1 MIDDREWAVTTKR
14 MSELVERFEEP
25 AFNPE
30 EVRNHTDSDHPRLC
44 VLCDRLDGNRSM
56 ASYHA
61 DLASLIIN
69 SNYCCG
75 HRVWD
80 TVDSLMRTVCKYNH
94 SYMLGNGR
102 FTANVKV
109 TLNED
114 YLDSVLLAQR
124 PSSSEIGK
132 EAWHAMTMRMIGK
145 ADEVDQQIRGAVTD
159 TDGMRF
165 SDIMLYIMPL
175 LFFNKD
181 IEELVFLEDVY
192 DMLTTLGAGVRN
204 TTYHQGMLDPAPFDL
219 LREYGTSFVKP
230 FIEVGLERMRNKD
243 KDTVMAC

>member
-1 MIDDREWAVTTKR
+1 MINDREWAVTTKR
-14 MSELVERFEEP
+14 MGELVGRFEEP
-25 AFNPE
+25 DLNPE
-30 EVRNHTDSDHPRLC
+30 DVRNHADSDHPCLC
-44 VLCDRLDGNRSM
+44 VLCDRFDSDRSM
-56 ASYHA
+56 AAYHA
-61 DLASLIIN
+61 DLVSLIIN
-69 SNYCCG
+69 SNYRCG

-80 TVDSLMRTVCKYNH
+80 TVDSLMRTVCKYDH

-109 TLNED
+109 TINGD

-132 EAWHAMTMRMIGK
+132 EAWHDMTMRLIGK

-192 DMLTTLGAGVRN
+192 DMMTTLGDGVRG
-204 TTYHQGMLDPAPFDL
+204 TIYHPGMLDPAPFDL
-219 LREYGTSFVKP
+219 LREYGAPFVKP
-230 FIEVGLERMRNKD
+230 LFERQLDGLS
-243 KDTVMAC
+243 

>member
-69 SNYCCG
+69 NNYCCE

-80 TVDSLMRTVCKYNH
+80 TVDSLMRTVCKYDH

-109 TLNED
+109 TINED

-132 EAWHAMTMRMIGK
+132 EAWHAMTMRLIGK
-145 ADEVDQQIRGAVTD
+145 ADEVDQQIRRAVTD

-165 SDIMLYIMPL
+165 SDIMLYTMPL

-181 IEELVFLEDVY
+181 IEELVFLENVY
-192 DMLTTLGAGVRN
+192 DMLTTLGDGVRG
-204 TTYHQGMLDPAPFDL
+204 TIYHPGMLDPAPFDL

-230 FIEVGLERMRNKD
+230 LIERQLDNSNRIE
-243 KDTVMAC
+243 

>member
-1 MIDDREWAVTTKR
+1 MIDDREWAMTTKR
-14 MSELVERFEEP
+14 MRELVGRFEEP
-25 AFNPE
+25 VFNPE
-30 EVRNHTDSDHPRLC
+30 EVRNHADSGHPRLC
-44 VLCDRLDGNRSM
+44 VLCDRFDGDRSM

-69 SNYCCG
+69 SDYRCG
-75 HRVWD
+75 HHIWD
-80 TVDSLMRTVCKYNH
+80 TVDSLMRTVCKYDH

-102 FTANVKV
+102 FTANVRV
-109 TLNED
+109 TIDED

-132 EAWHAMTMRMIGK
+132 DAWHGMTMRLIGK

-219 LREYGTSFVKP
+219 LREYGAQFVKP
-230 FIEVGLERMRNKD
+230 LIERQLDSPNRIE
-243 KDTVMAC
+243 

>member
-14 MSELVERFEEP
+14 MGELVGRFEEP

-30 EVRNHTDSDHPRLC
+30 EVRNHADSDHPRLC
-44 VLCDRLDGNRSM
+44 VLCDRFDSDRSM
-56 ASYHA
+56 AAYHA

-69 SNYCCG
+69 SNYRCG
-75 HRVWD
+75 HQVWD
-80 TVDSLMRTVCKYNH
+80 TVDSLMRTVCKYDH
-94 SYMLGNGR
+94 AYMLGNGR

-109 TLNED
+109 TIDED

-132 EAWHAMTMRMIGK
+132 EAWHDMTMRLLGK

-181 IEELVFLEDVY
+181 IEELVFLENVY
-192 DMLTTLGAGVRN
+192 DMMTTLGTGVRN
-204 TTYHQGMLDPAPFDL
+204 TTYHSGMLDPAHFDL
-219 LREYGTSFVKP
+219 LREYGPTFVKP
-230 FIEVGLERMRNKD
+230 LIERQLDGLN
-243 KDTVMAC
+243 